1 MFDKLNYIKEFFIQG
16 LGVVGKVLA
25 KKWWGLK
32 LTQPPHTCQV
42 GMAATCAPSPWE
54 AEPGIPPACGLV
66 RSWFRWRL

>member
-32 LTQPPHTCQV
+32 LTQPPHT
-42 GMAATCAPSPWE
+42 
-54 AEPGIPPACGLV
+54 
-66 RSWFRWRL
+66 